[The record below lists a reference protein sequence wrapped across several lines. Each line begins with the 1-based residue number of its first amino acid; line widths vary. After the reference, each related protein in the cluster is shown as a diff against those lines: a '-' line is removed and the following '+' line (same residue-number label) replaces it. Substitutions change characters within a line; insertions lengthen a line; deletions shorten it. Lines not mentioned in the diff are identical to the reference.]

1 MSIFLTKIDQAVVLS
16 VYSTWENAP
25 APFLAS
31 SQQLS
36 SILKTSSANGCPIE
50 KMGGSQ

>member
-16 VYSTWENAP
+16 